1 MRRKID
7 LMKNNNQYCFDCTM
21 VKSSISYEALK
32 KSLETS
38 LSHGFMT
45 GSHKGKIGWNFSK
58 EEFSC
63 LFFKFEFTL

>member
-1 MRRKID
+1 
-7 LMKNNNQYCFDCTM
+7 M

-45 GSHKGKIGWNFSK
+45 GSHKGKNGWHLSD
-58 EEFSC
+58 EEFLS
-63 LFFKFEFTL
+63 FFEFEFSFFLVLQWR

>member
-7 LMKNNNQYCFDCTM
+7 LLKNNNQYCFDCTM

-32 KSLETS
+32 KNLETS

-45 GSHKGKIGWNFSK
+45 SSHKEKLGGV
-58 EEFSC
+58 
-63 LFFKFEFTL
+63 FF

>member
-7 LMKNNNQYCFDCTM
+7 LLKNNNQYCFDCTM

-32 KSLETS
+32 KNLETS

-45 GSHKGKIGWNFSK
+45 GSHKGKNGWH
-58 EEFSC
+58 
-63 LFFKFEFTL
+63 LF